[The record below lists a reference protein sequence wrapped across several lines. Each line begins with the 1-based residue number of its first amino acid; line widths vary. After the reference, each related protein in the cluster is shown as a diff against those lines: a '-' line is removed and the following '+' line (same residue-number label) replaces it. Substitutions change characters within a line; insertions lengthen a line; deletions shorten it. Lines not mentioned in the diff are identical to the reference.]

1 VSGKEILSGTDDF
14 SGARAVDKD
23 YWYSDNWDQNTS
35 GKDYDW
41 DRPFFSQFGELLR
54 GAPIPSRFIVN
65 LVDSEYCNNA
75 SDLKNCYLVFGCT
88 FVEDSAFSDNS
99 THGKQIFDSSYITDS
114 EVSYESMFNKKCY
127 RALYSSY
134 CEDSYDIYFC
144 RDCIGCSNCIGCVNL
159 RNKNYHIFNQP
170 FSKENY
176 EAELKKLALHKYS
189 SIISLRG
196 KVLDFWLKYPIRYV
210 RGRKNE
216 NCTGEYISNS
226 KNVRQSYY
234 VNNGEDLKYC
244 QGLYSKGGR
253 DSYDQ
258 FRYGLNTELIYECT
272 ATGGHTVRARFC
284 LEAFNNSH
292 DVQYCFVVNGSSH
305 LFGCV
310 GLRKKQYCILNKQY
324 TKEEYEKLVPK
335 IIEHMNAMPYTDK
348 KGMVYKYG
356 EYFPTEISLYPY
368 NDTVAQDFFPLTEAE
383 AIEKGFAWR
392 KPGKR
397 EYNAEVPWDKL
408 PDSIL
413 DVGEGEMENKIISCA
428 NAKAADSKCAAHCAT
443 AFRLTPQE
451 LQFYRVHN
459 VPLPRFCP
467 NCRYLRRISKRN
479 PIQLFQRKC
488 QCRGSKSH
496 AHGDGPC
503 PNEFET
509 SYAPDRP
516 EIVYCEQCYNAE
528 VA

>member
-1 VSGKEILSGTDDF
+1 
-14 SGARAVDKD
+14 
-23 YWYSDNWDQNTS
+23 
-35 GKDYDW
+35 
-41 DRPFFSQFGELLR
+41 
-54 GAPIPSRFIVN
+54 
-65 LVDSEYCNNA
+65 
-75 SDLKNCYLVFGCT
+75 
-88 FVEDSAFSDNS
+88 
-99 THGKQIFDSSYITDS
+99 
-114 EVSYESMFNKKCY
+114 
-127 RALYSSY
+127 
-134 CEDSYDIYFC
+134 
-144 RDCIGCSNCIGCVNL
+144 VNL